1 MNVFIWILMAAGGLA
16 VASQL
21 SKRKKFRAIA
31 ELPDTDFITAYRKRF
46 AAEEADIIRERRFIA
61 NMLGIDPFKIT
72 PDQAFAE
79 LEPLT
84 GFLTEYHIGMS
95 DLEAEMVKR
104 YQQSGLQIPKM
115 FPPTVGDLIHS
126 LLTAKKSE
134 Q

>member
-1 MNVFIWILMAAGGLA
+1 MNVYIWLLMAAGGLA

-21 SKRKKFRAIA
+21 SKRKKLRRIA
-31 ELPDTDFITAYRKRF
+31 ELSDTDFIKAYRQRF
-46 AAEEADIIRERRFIA
+46 AAEEADIVQERRFVGNA
-61 NMLGIDPFKIT
+61 LGIDPLKIR
-72 PDQAFAE
+72 PDQAFTE

-95 DLEAEMVKR
+95 DLEAEMIKR
-104 YQQSGLQIPKM
+104 YQQSGLEIPET